1 MIIWLAS
8 YPKSGNTWVRIFIN
22 SLIYKNGDESDINN
36 LKIGQFP
43 NRSHFKEL
51 TEKIYKSFSENK
63 IEESQKLGSIAFFGE
78 KYGDQVRVLK
88 IAFTASS
95 IKQKSHICCPL
106 VTAKLRSSKQYSIS

>member
-51 TEKIYKSFSENK
+51 TEKIDDIKNFAQNCINAQSRINLDNQIKFLKLTTHIGVMVK
-63 IEESQKLGSIAFFGE
+63 INSLM
-78 KYGDQVRVLK
+78 K
-88 IAFTASS
+88 IT
-95 IKQKSHICCPL
+95 L
-106 VTAKLRSSKQYSIS
+106 LE